1 MSQQTIVRH
10 YRAATRGEAE
20 QAYRA
25 DALKAARAGFV
36 AVQHMWTED
45 DQGVLLAAT
54 FSGPDVD
61 EQEAPEPTPQPS
73 AIAVAEPETERAPQ
87 PSAVAEPQAEAE
99 PEPAVAEVPV
109 EPQPAPPAY
118 QPVQRIVPVQRVE
131 PVAEPEPEP
140 EPVAQVEPEPEAEPV
155 AQVEPEP
162 EAEPVAQVEPEPEA
176 EPVAQAEPE
185 PPVVAAAA
193 NEPSIVAAEPQPV
206 TIADLNGS
214 IAAPVHAADEFAPTE
229 PSSGPATFE
238 PAPDALADMS
248 WTPTPEPTEP
258 TAEVE
263 RYTPPAEMYEAPAD
277 LYVPVEVEQAEA
289 VEPEPSGESEPGPEA
304 EPAPATVDEEPTP
317 VPEALGRSN
326 RLTVQVMD
334 LHTAGEPL
342 RLIRSGFPDVP
353 SMPVLE
359 RRQWVK
365 DNADHVR
372 RALMFEPRGH
382 KDMYGAILLPPYNDY
397 ADMTV
402 LFMHNEGYSTM
413 CGHGVIAITTGLIEE
428 GLYPASEPV
437 TTIRY
442 EVPAGI
448 VAANAA
454 TVRLPDGTW
463 AVRGV
468 RFTNVPSY
476 LASQSLSVRP
486 DGVEL
491 HGIAA
496 QYGAL
501 GVDLAFGGAYYG
513 IVNAAEVGLRV
524 VPEQAD
530 ELRRVGAAIT
540 DVLRRDHTPAHPS
553 DPDLSF
559 VYGTIIVD
567 LDPRTSPDGKAR
579 DAHIRNATIFAEAEL
594 DRSPCGSGTSA
605 ILAQLYARGRI
616 KVGQEIIN
624 AGITGEHFLGR
635 VEAETALG
643 PYAAVSTSI
652 AGTAYVTGYSTF
664 VVDARD
670 PLGDGFLLG

>member
-1 MSQQTIVRH
+1 MSTTVVRH
-10 YRAATRGEAE
+10 YRAATHDAVE
-20 QAYRA
+20 QAYRS
-25 DALKAARAGFV
+25 DALQAARAGYV
-36 AVQHMWTED
+36 PLMQTWGQDANGLILAV
-45 DQGVLLAAT
+45 T
-54 FSGPDVD
+54 FSGAD
-61 EQEAPEPTPQPS
+61 APQP
-73 AIAVAEPETERAPQ
+73 VASEIPAQQTAGYTPVQRMASVEHREPSPARDVNGFSKPVVVGGEQFVLTEPETGRDPFAPPPTRAAAPPPQPPSLFEDEWLAPQPGERAP
-87 PSAVAEPQAEAE
+87 
-99 PEPAVAEVPV
+99 
-109 EPQPAPPAY
+109 
-118 QPVQRIVPVQRVE
+118 
-131 PVAEPEPEP
+131 
-140 EPVAQVEPEPEAEPV
+140 
-155 AQVEPEP
+155 
-162 EAEPVAQVEPEPEA
+162 
-176 EPVAQAEPE
+176 
-185 PPVVAAAA
+185 
-193 NEPSIVAAEPQPV
+193 
-206 TIADLNGS
+206 L
-214 IAAPVHAADEFAPTE
+214 
-229 PSSGPATFE
+229 
-238 PAPDALADMS
+238 
-248 WTPTPEPTEP
+248 
-258 TAEVE
+258 VE
-263 RYTPPAEMYEAPAD
+263 RYTPPPELYEAPPD
-277 LYVPVEVEQAEA
+277 MYVPVTSGQAA
-289 VEPEPSGESEPGPEA
+289 NPRPLAASAPSEPRRAAPEQR
-304 EPAPATVDEEPTP
+304 P
-317 VPEALGRSN
+317 RQSN
-326 RLTVQVMD
+326 RVGHGRQAKVTIQVMD

-342 RLIRSGFPDVP
+342 RLIRSGFPEVP
-353 SMPVLE
+353 MLPVLE

-365 DNADHVR
+365 DNADFVR
-372 RALMFEPRGH
+372 RALMYEPRGH
-382 KDMYGAILLPPYNDY
+382 KDMYGAILLPPHSDY

-428 GLYPASEPV
+428 GLFPATEPV

-454 TVRLPDGTW
+454 TVKLDDGTW

-476 LASQSLSVRP
+476 LAAQSLSVRP
-486 DGVEL
+486 DGVQL
-491 HGIAA
+491 HGAA
-496 QYGAL
+496 AAYGAL
-501 GVDLAFGGAYYG
+501 AVDLAFGGAYYG
-513 IVNAAEVGLRV
+513 IVNAAELGLRV

-579 DAHIRNATIFAEAEL
+579 DAHMRNATIFAEQEL

-605 ILAQLYARGRI
+605 ILAQLHARGRI
-616 KVGQEIIN
+616 RVGQEIVN

-664 VVDARD
+664 IVDSRD